1 IIEHGSDMDFL
12 RRQVLTSRNV
22 HAHPILDAWY
32 GGLNYQIEHHL
43 FPSMPRSSL
52 AEAQRII
59 RAYCQQHAISYHET
73 GMVRSYREIL
83 GALHDIGAPLRLRAA
98 AA

>member
-1 IIEHGSDMDFL
+1 MDFL
-12 RRQVLTSRNV
+12 HRQVLTSRNV
-22 HAHPILDAWY
+22 RAHPILDTWY

-43 FPSMPRSSL
+43 FPAMPRSSL

-83 GALHDIGAPLRLRAA
+83 ASLHAVGAPLRLRRLRAA
-98 AA
+98 A